1 MTRAAFLVSRKR
13 ERGAVAVEYG
23 IILPVFLV
31 LALGLM
37 DTGRLLW
44 TQTSLDRAVEAAAR
58 CGVVDAIQCGT
69 AAQVQQYAADQAYGL
84 TIDASAFTVALQAC
98 GVNVTAEYPFDLI
111 IPWLSVPQVTLRA
124 SGCYPV

>member
-1 MTRAAFLVSRKR
+1 MRRAASLASGQR

-31 LALGLM
+31 LVLGLM

-58 CGVVDAIQCGT
+58 CGVVDTIQCGT

-84 TIDASAFTVALQAC
+84 TIDASAFTVAVQAC

-111 IPWLSVPQVTLRA
+111 IPWLAVPQVTLHA

>member
-1 MTRAAFLVSRKR
+1 MRRASLPGPRDG

-31 LALGLM
+31 LVLGMM

-44 TQTSLDRAVEAAAR
+44 TQTTLDRAVEAAAR
-58 CGVVDAIQCGT
+58 CSVVNTLQCGT
-69 AAQVQQYAADQAYGL
+69 ATQVQQYAVTQAYGVNI
-84 TIDASAFTVALQAC
+84 TSAAFTVAAQAC
-98 GVNVTAEYPFDLI
+98 GVKVTVAYPFRLV
-111 IPWLSVPQVTLRA
+111 IPWLTVSQVTLNA